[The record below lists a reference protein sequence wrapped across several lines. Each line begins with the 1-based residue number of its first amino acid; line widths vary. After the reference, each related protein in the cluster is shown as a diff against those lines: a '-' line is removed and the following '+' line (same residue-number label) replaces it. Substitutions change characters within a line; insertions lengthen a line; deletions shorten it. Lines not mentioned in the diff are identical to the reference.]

1 MPDRS
6 PAGRSL
12 HRLRSALARVRG
24 ELDLL
29 DLDGHPVAEALAA
42 VDYALDAL
50 AEVERAVEPP
60 AASVSAPEPAAVDV
74 QVVLLEDEAR
84 LAQLTARRLKRAGLG
99 VSTAGSLAEALDT
112 AAAGAVLV
120 ADLGAL
126 DGPADGDLTARVR
139 SLRPIIGSGG
149 AGAAARR
156 AAAAFQAHAF
166 FLKPV
171 DPDALVVA
179 ISERLAEAAR

>member
-6 PAGRSL
+6 PAARSL

-29 DLDGHPVAEALAA
+29 ELDGHPVAEALAA
-42 VDYALDAL
+42 VDHAVHAL
-50 AEVERAVEPP
+50 AEAEYAVEPP
-60 AASVSAPEPAAVDV
+60 ASAFVSPHPAAADV
-74 QVVLLEDEAR
+74 QVVLLEDEDR

-99 VSTAGSLAEALDT
+99 VATAASLVEALAAT
-112 AAAGAVLV
+112 AAGAVLV

-126 DGPADGDLTARVR
+126 DVQADGDLTARVR
-139 SLRPIIGSGG
+139 AIRPIIVSGG

-171 DPDALVVA
+171 DPGALVVA